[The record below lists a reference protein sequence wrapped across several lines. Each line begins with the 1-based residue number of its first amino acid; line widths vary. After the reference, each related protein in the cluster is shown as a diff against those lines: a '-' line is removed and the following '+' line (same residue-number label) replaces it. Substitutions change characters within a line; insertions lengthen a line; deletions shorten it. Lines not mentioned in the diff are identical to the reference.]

1 MDIMTWNPLYSPIIL
16 HMKSLASD
24 HVSTIYP
31 EKYLNTSWYRTAY
44 GLAPCSYDSYIFCKF
59 GIIPI
64 LLIAAIIAVVA
75 IMILREAGALTPHS
89 IIHRL
94 GFRKILRSVHVRN

>member
-31 EKYLNTSWYRTAY
+31 IL
-44 GLAPCSYDSYIFCKF
+44 LIAP
-59 GIIPI
+59 IIPI